1 VRYSHPRNYKPIL
14 KAFPDLRLCLA
25 HFGGSNHWDKHLK
38 SRTPREGDR
47 RAWGRWIADLIR
59 SGDYPNLYT
68 DISCTIFAGKPKG
81 LYFDYF
87 DYLKV
92 LLEDP
97 NLRTHV
103 LFGSDY
109 YMIERSPLS
118 EKEVSI
124 SLRSRLGSD
133 LYFQIAHHNPME
145 YLGIQDA

>member
-1 VRYSHPRNYKPIL
+1 
-14 KAFPDLRLCLA
+14 
-25 HFGGSNHWDKHLK
+25 
-38 SRTPREGDR
+38 
-47 RAWGRWIADLIR
+47 
-59 SGDYPNLYT
+59 
-68 DISCTIFAGKPKG
+68 

-124 SLRSRLGSD
+124 SLRSRLGRE